1 MQIVRTLALIV
12 FTAFIAMFVMVNY
25 GEKQDVI
32 IWPTSQDAFVVNW
45 PVGVTAL
52 VFWLL
57 GVVPTWIYHRSVKW
71 SQERRIRSLEAS
83 IKSSALAHRSQAA
96 SSAGADSKAASADE
110 KLSSLDKDSG
120 ANTSEPAP

>member
-25 GEKQDVI
+25 GEKQDVVL
-32 IWPTSQDAFVVNW
+32 WPTSQDAFVVNW

-57 GVVPTWIYHRSVKW
+57 GVVPTWIYHRSVRW
-71 SQERRIRSLEAS
+71 SQDRRIRSLEAS

-96 SSAGADSKAASADE
+96 ATSDAAKSDDT
-110 KLSSLDKDSG
+110 LTSLDKGKDEP
-120 ANTSEPAP
+120 TS